1 MSGKKNL
8 SHKEWDDELS
18 SFISTLLV
26 EQEAN
31 KHRPHKQAVTF
42 ALSLLSMLKD
52 RKTNGGNELLIH
64 KLVLALLTLSL
75 THPEATNSQG
85 FKGVIQ
91 EEVLDQYS
99 HDEFLQASG
108 NKLLDIAEDLVQLD
122 LSSQPFQFPPF
133 QKALPY
139 FPSYGYQATLVFAD
153 DKLDQDIQRSII
165 SLVTELKCKK
175 FMLNI
180 DAPLYFFA
188 YSAL

>member
-1 MSGKKNL
+1 
-8 SHKEWDDELS
+8 
-18 SFISTLLV
+18 
-26 EQEAN
+26 
-31 KHRPHKQAVTF
+31 
-42 ALSLLSMLKD
+42 MLKD

-75 THPEATNSQG
+75 THPEATNAQG

-165 SLVTELKCKK
+165 SLVTELNCKK